1 VTPLERRYRL
11 WLLAYPGEYRRE
23 HDEELVGTLLEAAAP
38 GQEWPS
44 AREAG
49 ALLTGGLRTR
59 ARLAAASPVRMW
71 TDGLRLGLIVYLAVA
86 CVATAG
92 LSLHYIV
99 LGSSRGSLGY
109 PDLVH
114 LEAAVLAIG
123 VVALVW
129 AAYEVGLAAMAGM
142 VVIQGVMMWND
153 LPLLGG
159 PVALI
164 PAGLVLVAAFVAAL
178 AWHPSLRPARRPWPA
193 RLTVAALA
201 GIALG
206 TLCFLALDGVLLGAA
221 PAFSLAL
228 IVAQPELLVPA
239 AILLLLALLGLDPR
253 PALAA
258 TVFAAAYA
266 AGQVQ
271 TLAITHGPGFPAA
284 LYAQET
290 LVSLATAALALAVTV
305 LSARRRVP
313 I

>member
-1 VTPLERRYRL
+1 VTPLERRYRM

-59 ARLAAASPVRMW
+59 ARLAAASPLRMW
-71 TDGLRLGLIVYLAVA
+71 TDGLRLGVIVYLAVA
-86 CVATAG
+86 CAGTTG
-92 LSLHYIV
+92 LSLHYV
-99 LGSSRGSLGY
+99 VFGTARGNLGY

-164 PAGLVLVAAFVAAL
+164 PAGLALVAAAVAAL

-193 RLTVAALA
+193 RLTALA
-201 GIALG
+201 LAAIALE
-206 TLCFLALDGVLLGAA
+206 TLGFLALDAVTLTAA
-221 PAFSLAL
+221 PALSRVVV
-228 IVAQPELLVPA
+228 VAQPELLVA
-239 AILLLLALLGLDPR
+239 AAVLLLLALLGLDPR

-258 TVFAAAYA
+258 TVFAAADA

-271 TLAITHGPGFPAA
+271 TLAVAHGPGFEAA
-284 LYAQET
+284 VFAQAT
-290 LVSLATAALALAVTV
+290 LISLATAALALAVTV